1 MYVPQTDAC
10 SVPNSTDPVSAATI
24 TAGLQKMA
32 LVDSL
37 FSSAQSAFDGIIN
50 RTDLNTN
57 GWPLVTNG
65 GVPAGPAGAVK
76 GESMAGG
83 KITSLK
89 NWPLKS
95 RDRTACLSIRPLP
108 ESVAI
113 DTREAFA
120 APKAPPMQPLTT
132 QARMDAILAGG
143 PAAAGMGAYDFSFGW
158 AGVGLLAAGV
168 FLAFEYAKTLR
179 GRR

>member
-1 MYVPQTDAC
+1 MYVPQIEAC
-10 SVPNSTDPVSAATI
+10 SVPNSTDPVSAAKI
-24 TAGLQKMA
+24 NASIAKMV

-37 FSSAQSAFDGIIN
+37 FSNAQSAFDQIIN

-65 GVPAGPAGAVK
+65 GVPAGPAGSVK

-95 RDRTACLSIRPLP
+95 RDRTACLSIVPLP

-132 QARMDAILAGG
+132 QGRLDATL
-143 PAAAGMGAYDFSFGW
+143 PAAGGMGAYEFSFGW
-158 AGVGLLAAGV
+158 AGVGLLAAGI
-168 FLAFEYAKTLR
+168 FLAFEYAKTMR
-179 GRR
+179 KGRR